1 MKYNNALSAP
11 HGFSFRD
18 ATAPVVGAF
27 GTAAG
32 KVGSL
37 LARGV
42 TQMQISRMQSVLN
55 SMSDDQLERAGIKR
69 NQIPQ
74 HAEALVTEEY
84 DGL

>member
-1 MKYNNALSAP
+1 MKYNNTLSAP
-11 HGFSFRD
+11 HGFSLRD
-18 ATAPVVGAF
+18 ATAPVLGAL

-32 KVGSL
+32 KVGNM

-55 SMSDDQLERAGIKR
+55 GMSDEQLERAGIER

>member
-1 MKYNNALSAP
+1 
-11 HGFSFRD
+11 
-18 ATAPVVGAF
+18 
-27 GTAAG
+27 
-32 KVGSL
+32 L

>member
-1 MKYNNALSAP
+1 MKYDNTLSAP
-11 HGFSFRD
+11 QGCSLRD
-18 ATAPVVGAF
+18 ASAPVLGAL

-32 KVGSL
+32 KVGNL

-42 TQMQISRMQSVLN
+42 TQMQISRMQAVLN
-55 SMSDDQLERAGIKR
+55 SMSDAQLERAGIDR

-74 HAEALVTEEY
+74 HAQALVTEEY

>member
-1 MKYNNALSAP
+1 MKYDNILSAP
-11 HGFSFRD
+11 HGFSLRD
-18 ATAPVVGAF
+18 ASAPVLGAL

-42 TQMQISRMQSVLN
+42 TQMQISRMQAVLN
-55 SMSDDQLERAGIKR
+55 SMSDAQLERAGIDR
-69 NQIPQ
+69 DQIPQ
-74 HAEALVTEEY
+74 HAQALVTEEY

>member
-1 MKYNNALSAP
+1 MKYNNTLSAP

-18 ATAPVVGAF
+18 ATAPVVGAL
-27 GTAAG
+27 GSAAG
-32 KVGSL
+32 KVGNL

-55 SMSDDQLERAGIKR
+55 NMTDDQLERAGIKR

>member
-1 MKYNNALSAP
+1 MKYNDTLSAP
-11 HGFSFRD
+11 HGFSLRD
-18 ATAPVVGAF
+18 TTAPVFGAL

-55 SMSDDQLERAGIKR
+55 GMSDDQLERAGIDR

-74 HAEALVTEEY
+74 HAQALVTEEY

>member
-1 MKYNNALSAP
+1 M
-11 HGFSFRD
+11 
-18 ATAPVVGAF
+18 
-27 GTAAG
+27 
-32 KVGSL
+32 
-37 LARGV
+37 

-55 SMSDDQLERAGIKR
+55 SMSDAQLERAGIDR

>member
-1 MKYNNALSAP
+1 MKYNDTLSAP
-11 HGFSFRD
+11 HGFSQRD
-18 ATAPVVGAF
+18 ATAPVFGAL

-55 SMSDDQLERAGIKR
+55 GMSDDQLERAGIDR

-74 HAEALVTEEY
+74 HAQALVTEEY

>member
-1 MKYNNALSAP
+1 MKYDNILSAP
-11 HGFSFRD
+11 HGFSLRD
-18 ATAPVVGAF
+18 ASAPVLGAL

-42 TQMQISRMQSVLN
+42 TQMQISRMQAVLN
-55 SMSDDQLERAGIKR
+55 RMSDAQLERAGIDR

-74 HAEALVTEEY
+74 HAQALVTEEY

>member
-1 MKYNNALSAP
+1 MKYNDTLSAP
-11 HGFSFRD
+11 HGFSVGD
-18 ATAPVVGAF
+18 TTAAVFGAL

-55 SMSDDQLERAGIKR
+55 GMSDDQLERAGIDR

-74 HAEALVTEEY
+74 HAQALVTEEY

>member
-1 MKYNNALSAP
+1 MGRPS
-11 HGFSFRD
+11 
-18 ATAPVVGAF
+18 
-27 GTAAG
+27 AG

-42 TQMQISRMQSVLN
+42 TQMQISRMQAVLN
-55 SMSDDQLERAGIKR
+55 SMSDAQLERAGIDR

-74 HAEALVTEEY
+74 HAQALVTEEY

>member
-1 MKYNNALSAP
+1 MKYNDTLSAP
-11 HGFSFRD
+11 HGFSLRD
-18 ATAPVVGAF
+18 ATAPVFGAL

-32 KVGSL
+32 KVGTL

-42 TQMQISRMQSVLN
+42 TQMQVSRMQSVLN
-55 SMSDDQLERAGIKR
+55 SMSDAQLERAGIDR

-74 HAEALVTEEY
+74 HAQALVTEEY